1 MGLQHLKDIEAVIT
15 DVDGVLTDGSIV
27 MGEQGETKSF
37 NVRDGMGIRLLQRV
51 GIKVGVLT
59 GRASQAVRNRV
70 RELDIDVLKMG
81 RMDKQTA
88 LNEIALELGVALDRM
103 AYIGDDLPDLAP
115 IRLAAVGF
123 CPSDAVAEA
132 LAAADY
138 VVPIPG
144 GAGVVR
150 HVAELILK
158 AQGHWPEI
166 VAHFEVH
173 HD

>member
-1 MGLQHLKDIEAVIT
+1 MGLQHLNDIEAVVT
-15 DVDGVLTDGSIV
+15 DVDGVLTDGSIIV
-27 MGEQGETKSF
+27 SEQGETKCF
-37 NVRDGMGIRLLQRV
+37 NVRDGMGFRLLQRV
-51 GIKVGVLT
+51 GIKVAILT
-59 GRASQAVRNRV
+59 GRSSFAVKNRA

-88 LNEIALELGVALDRM
+88 LAEISEELGIAQDRI

-115 IRLAAVGF
+115 IRLAAMGF
-123 CPSDAVAEA
+123 CPQDAVAEV
-132 LAAADY
+132 LAAADC
-138 VVPIPG
+138 VVPVVG

-158 AQGHWPEI
+158 AQGRW
-166 VAHFEVH
+166 FELVGYFEAD